1 MTIAKPTGSRKPR
14 KNASAR
20 SRTAKRG
27 GTNGKPARQAV
38 AADGKPS
45 AATACRMWRCCK
57 PVPSFGR
64 RPRPRRFIRR
74 ARTVFTTG
82 ILRRHPGTTYALVDF
97 VNLSARVAR
106 CMTVQIF
113 DWSSGLPVALNVTP
127 CDAKKCNVSLA
138 PGTSN
143 FVYADISSV
152 QFKYEVRIAKPARNN
167 NVVLNVWGLSSEPL
181 VPQFGNNVLQHQLF
195 RIKAGSLNA
204 GRFCP

>member
-1 MTIAKPTGSRKPR
+1 MK
-14 KNASAR
+14 
-20 SRTAKRG
+20 
-27 GTNGKPARQAV
+27 
-38 AADGKPS
+38 
-45 AATACRMWRCCK
+45 
-57 PVPSFGR
+57 
-64 RPRPRRFIRR
+64 R
-74 ARTVFTTG
+74 ARTVLTTG

-113 DWSSGLPVALNVTP
+113 DWSSGLPVALNITP

-152 QFKYEVRIAKPARNN
+152 QFKYEVRVAKPARNR

-181 VPQFGNNVLQHQLF
+181 IPQFGNNVLQHQLF

-204 GRFCP
+204 GCFCP